1 MCGTLTRGPQIQ
13 TIVTVVANTNTPD
26 VRVSSMLRLMSN
38 ARQERYSHSAVT
50 VVVIASTH
58 RSISSLRERSFY
70 PGTLGTNVAVG
81 DNSRLLACSGGAAIH
96 RHYVVSSVG
105 CISNNSFESRR

>member
-1 MCGTLTRGPQIQ
+1 M
-13 TIVTVVANTNTPD
+13 TIVANTFTPD
-26 VRVSSMLRLMSN
+26 VRAFSMLRLMSN

-50 VVVIASTH
+50 VVIASTH

-70 PGTLGTNVAVG
+70 PGTLGIDVAVG
-81 DNSRLLACSGGAAIH
+81 DNSRLACRGGTALH

-105 CISNNSFESRR
+105 CISINSFESRR